1 MDEPISA
8 LDRKILKYGVMT
20 RDWRLGWMA
29 REINTHDVVRVK
41 TLFSIDIG
49 EGISYSSDDYPWSC

>member
-1 MDEPISA
+1 MNGRTYQYVRPKDFEVWY
-8 LDRKILKYGVMT
+8 DDT
-20 RDWRLGWMA
+20 RLGWMA
-29 REINTHDVVRVK
+29 REINTHDIVRVK